1 MITKDSL
8 IILQS
13 GTGLTGALCRL
24 GMKSREVPWLHR
36 VFCADLSP
44 EAVASGLR
52 SLLDGLRAAGLKRP
66 DDVRVCLSA
75 DAVLFRDWAFP
86 FRARSKVEQALG
98 LLLETEFPF
107 DASMLEHR
115 VCLAG
120 PAPASGPAKGIQ
132 AISVSLRKEDRAFWL
147 DVFEAEGL
155 FPRLVT
161 VDPFPLLGGLPKQTG
176 VSLLLHVRRDATA
189 VAVLDGGTVRR
200 IRSVPCGWTPGDE
213 TPGLDL
219 SPAPG
224 GGASSSL
231 SLSLSLRDL
240 AVRLRRETALVLEGL
255 PLSPERLSVY
265 GEAFLRNG
273 AAACFSEAFELPVA
287 VLGQDGTL
295 AGQAAR
301 LGETD
306 PDRLLALCVAAMPSP
321 AWWRQP
327 AYPSFHRP
335 RAAASGLS
343 GTQGKRALKAACGIL
358 CVGLAYLGSVWAE
371 GYADRQQALRHEEA
385 ARALF
390 RKAVPDARGSFN
402 PVQMESILKN
412 RIGALRGGAADDVTF
427 PVLRLLEGMHAAVP
441 SALNVRVDRLSLDAR
456 RCGLSGTAAGY
467 EQVNAVRGALAAL
480 PGVREAKIL
489 SAANRTGKPEPG
501 TPAGAVIFE
510 IELALEG
517 GQS

>member
-1 MITKDSL
+1 M
-8 IILQS
+8 
-13 GTGLTGALCRL
+13 
-24 GMKSREVPWLHR
+24 
-36 VFCADLSP
+36 
-44 EAVASGLR
+44 
-52 SLLDGLRAAGLKRP
+52 
-66 DDVRVCLSA
+66 
-75 DAVLFRDWAFP
+75 
-86 FRARSKVEQALG
+86 
-98 LLLETEFPF
+98 
-107 DASMLEHR
+107 
-115 VCLAG
+115 
-120 PAPASGPAKGIQ
+120 
-132 AISVSLRKEDRAFWL
+132 
-147 DVFEAEGL
+147 
-155 FPRLVT
+155 
-161 VDPFPLLGGLPKQTG
+161 
-176 VSLLLHVRRDATA
+176 
-189 VAVLDGGTVRR
+189 
-200 IRSVPCGWTPGDE
+200 
-213 TPGLDL
+213 
-219 SPAPG
+219 
-224 GGASSSL
+224 
-231 SLSLSLRDL
+231 
-240 AVRLRRETALVLEGL
+240 LEGL

-273 AAACFSEAFELPVA
+273 AAACFSETFELPVA

-306 PDRLLALCVAAMPSP
+306 PDRLLAQCVAAMPSP

-467 EQVNAVRGALAAL
+467 EQVNAVRDALAAL

>member
-13 GTGLTGALCRL
+13 GTELTGALCRL

-36 VFCADLSP
+36 AFCADLSP

-75 DAVLFRDWAFP
+75 DATLFRDWVFP
-86 FRARSKVEQALG
+86 FRARAKVEQALS

-107 DASMLEHR
+107 DASILEHR

-120 PAPASGPAKGIQ
+120 PAPASGPAKGVQ
-132 AISVSLRKEDRAFWL
+132 AISVSLRKEDRSFWL
-147 DVFEAEGL
+147 DAFEAEGL
-155 FPRLVT
+155 FPSLVT

-176 VSLLLHVRRDATA
+176 VSLLLHVRRDTTVA
-189 VAVLDGGTVRR
+189 AVLDGNTVRR
-200 IRSVPCGWTPGDE
+200 IRSIPGGWTPEGDA
-213 TPGLDL
+213 PGLGPSPNGDA
-219 SPAPG
+219 SPA
-224 GGASSSL
+224 
-231 SLSLSLRDL
+231 LREL
-240 AVRLRRETALVLEGL
+240 ALRLRRETALVLEGL
-255 PLSPERLSVY
+255 PFSPERLSVY

-273 AAACFSEAFELPVA
+273 AAALFSDIFELPVA
-287 VLGQDGTL
+287 VPGQDGTL

-343 GTQGKRALKAACGIL
+343 GTRGKRMLKAACGVL

-371 GYADRQQALRHEEA
+371 GYADHRQALRHEEA
-385 ARALF
+385 ARAVF

-402 PVQMESILKN
+402 PVQMESILRN
-412 RIGALRGGAADDVTF
+412 RIGTLRGGAADDAAF
-427 PVLRLLEGMHAAVP
+427 PVLHLLEGMHAAIP
-441 SALNVRVDRLSLDAR
+441 GTMNVRIDRLSLDAR

-467 EQVNAVRGALAAL
+467 EQVNAVRDALAAL